1 MSAVNTYQ
9 YQERTETAKEYISL
23 PLTVE
28 VQTERELDYL
38 LAELSPDK
46 PWLDRQIAAK
56 KIGKMRCSEALPM
69 LIAALPVDP
78 FWMVRCSIIQ
88 AIEMICDPVAIPSL
102 QEVAESDEFQV
113 VRSYAAKAVERLS
126 R

>member
-56 KIGKMRCSEALPM
+56 KIGKMRCLEALPT

-102 QEVAESDEFQV
+102 QEVAESDGFQV
-113 VRSYAAKAVERLS
+113 VRSFAAKAVERLS
-126 R
+126 